1 MTLLYTSPVFLE
13 HDTGAH
19 PERAVRLA
27 TISRHL
33 EAEGLSQKC
42 SHPQW
47 SPASRE
53 QISRLH
59 PDPWFDVVRDYAA
72 AGGGRIEADTVVS
85 ERSFDA
91 ATLAAGAVC
100 DAV

>member
-19 PERAVRLA
+19 PERALRLA
-27 TISRHL
+27 ATSRHL
-33 EAEGLSQKC
+33 AAEGLAQKC
-42 SHPQW
+42 TAPQW
-47 SPASRE
+47 NLATRD

-59 PDPWFDVVRDYAA
+59 RNTWYDEVRNYAA

-85 ERSFDA
+85 DRSFDA

-100 DAV
+100 DA